1 MADNLVIVESPAK
14 AKTIKK
20 YLGRDFDVLASYGH
34 VRDLI
39 PKEGAVD
46 PDHGFSMQYRVL
58 EKNERHVEAIARTL
72 HKSKALYLATDP
84 DREGEAIAW
93 HLKEILASRGDLDGK
108 KVHRVVFYEITRNAV
123 RDAVA
128 QPRGL
133 SLDLVNAQQAR
144 RALDYL
150 VGFNL
155 SPLLWKK
162 VRRGLSAGR
171 VQSPALRM
179 ICEREE
185 EIAAFIAQEYW
196 TLDGEGSHSSQT
208 FPLKLVEFR
217 GQKVEQFSFVNEA
230 QAREVERTIEA
241 AARAAARPGAAGLGE
256 LRVVAIDRKQ
266 RRRNPAPPF
275 TTSTLQQEAARK
287 LGFNARRTMRLA
299 QQLYEGIDIG
309 EGSVGLI
316 TYMRTDSVSLAAEAI
331 NEIREVAAR
340 LYGKAE
346 VAEEPRLYKTKS
358 KNAQEAHEAI
368 RPTSAA
374 ITPADVEGKMD
385 GDLYRLYS
393 LIWKRA
399 VASQMS
405 HAVFDTVAVDLLAGD
420 DGPQRHVLRANGST
434 LVKPGYI
441 SVYQEGTDDT
451 KTDDADHVLPPM
463 NEGDIVGL
471 QSLRADQHFT
481 EPPPRYSEASLV
493 KALEEHGIGR
503 PSTYAS
509 IISTLQDR
517 EYVEM
522 DSRRFVPTDIG
533 KIVNRFLTSHF
544 HRYVEYGFT
553 AAMEDELDAVSR
565 GEEDWTT
572 PLDKFWKPF
581 IHQVEKIEK
590 NVTREQVAQARELGK
605 DPATGKPVT
614 VRMGRYGAFVQ
625 IGTKDDEEKPRFAG
639 LRPGQK
645 MDSVTLADAMEL
657 FKLPRTLGETAA
669 GETIITNIGRF
680 GPYVKYGSKYVSLK
694 EDDPYTVSLERAL
707 EVIRLKQEADANRII
722 LDFGAEG
729 IQVLNGRY
737 GPYVTD
743 TKKNAK
749 IPKDRDPK
757 TLTLEECRVLIEHAP
772 ERGARFGRGRRGAGA
787 AKQAGASGG
796 KAADGQAAEKKTG
809 APSVAKGKR
818 PRPSEPAATGSPA
831 RPSGTAPSAG
841 SMLAAANAAVAN
853 ARAGA
858 AARPA
863 PAAARAK
870 ASGAVLKGAA
880 SKGTAPKA
888 KTARSVRSTRT
899 STGPKPAAPKKSST
913 GKVPTPQKNAKAT
926 PGRAR
931 GLK

>member
-20 YLGRDFDVLASYGH
+20 YLGRDFEVLASYGH
-34 VRDLI
+34 VRDLV

-46 PDHGFSMQYRVL
+46 PDNGYAMKYQVL
-58 EKNERHVEAIARTL
+58 EKNQRHVDAIARSL
-72 HKSKALYLATDP
+72 AKSRALYLATDP

-93 HLKEILASRGDLDGK
+93 HLKEILAARGDLDGK
-108 KVHRVVFYEITRNAV
+108 DVHRVVFYEITRNAI
-123 RDAVA
+123 REAVG

-133 SLDLVNAQQAR
+133 ILELVNAQQAR

-196 TLDGEGSHSSQT
+196 TIEGEGSHSGQE
-208 FPLKLVEFR
+208 FPLKLLEYR
-217 GQKVEQFSFVNEA
+217 GGKVEQFSFTNES
-230 QAREVERTIEA
+230 QAREVERSI
-241 AARAAARPGAAGLGE
+241 RAAAGAGAGVPGT
-256 LRVVAIDRKQ
+256 LRVVAIERKQ

-299 QQLYEGIDIG
+299 QRLYEGLDIG

-316 TYMRTDSVSLAAEAI
+316 TYMRTDSVSLALDAVR
-331 NEIREVAAR
+331 EIREVAAR
-340 LYGKAE
+340 LYGQHE
-346 VAEEPRLYKTKS
+346 VADEPRVYRTKS

-374 ITPADVEGKMD
+374 IIPADLEGKVED
-385 GDLYRLYS
+385 DLYRLYA

-405 HAVFDTVAVDLLAGD
+405 HALYDTVAVDMLAGA
-420 DGPQRHVLRANGST
+420 DGAQRHLLRANGST
-434 LVKPGYI
+434 MVKPGYI
-441 SVYQEGTDDT
+441 AVYQEGSDDG
-451 KTDDADHVLPPM
+451 KADDADQVLPPM
-463 NEGDIVGL
+463 KEGDAVAL
-471 QSLRADQHFT
+471 NSLAATQHFT

-503 PSTYAS
+503 PSTYAT

-533 KIVNRFLTSHF
+533 KIVNRFLTHHF

-565 GEEDWTT
+565 GEEEWTT
-572 PLDKFWKPF
+572 PLEKFWKPF
-581 IHQVEKIEK
+581 IRQVDKIERT
-590 NVTREQVAQARELGK
+590 VTREQVAQARELGK
-605 DPATGKPVT
+605 DPVSGKPVT
-614 VRMGRYGAFVQ
+614 VRMGRYGPFVQ
-625 IGTKDDEEKPRFAG
+625 MGTKDDEEKPRFAG

-645 MDSVTLADAMEL
+645 MDAVGLADAMEL
-657 FKLPRTLGETAA
+657 FKLPRTLGETAEGDSIVA
-669 GETIITNIGRF
+669 NVGRF
-680 GPYVKYGSKYVSLK
+680 GPYVKYGSKYASLK
-694 EDDPYTVSLERAL
+694 EDDPYTVTLERAL
-707 EVIRLKQEADANRII
+707 EVIRLKKEADALRII
-722 LDFGAEG
+722 QDFAAEG

-737 GPYVTD
+737 GPYITD
-743 TKKNAK
+743 KKKNAK
-749 IPKDRDPK
+749 VPKERDPK
-757 TLTLEECRVLIEHAP
+757 SLTLEECHALLAAAP
-772 ERGARFGRGRRGAGA
+772 ERGGRFGRFRRGA
-787 AKQAGASGG
+787 
-796 KAADGQAAEKKTG
+796 KAAA
-809 APSVAKGKR
+809 
-818 PRPSEPAATGSPA
+818 PAATAEGA
-831 RPSGTAPSAG
+831 QGTAET
-841 SMLAAANAAVAN
+841 
-853 ARAGA
+853 
-858 AARPA
+858 A
-863 PAAARAK
+863 PAAAGKGARKQAARGAARSARQAAPAAPAPGVPSGGRARAGTAKPSPGSAAKPSPGSAARPPAASAAAAARMRAQVSARLGRKARSASRTTAGKTSVRKSVAGKARAK
-870 ASGAVLKGAA
+870 AARV
-880 SKGTAPKA
+880 AP
-888 KTARSVRSTRT
+888 
-899 STGPKPAAPKKSST
+899 P
-913 GKVPTPQKNAKAT
+913 
-926 PGRAR
+926 RAR